1 MYVSVSS
8 SLLDD
13 RFELALGL
21 NLYHLEV
28 EVLISDRE
36 NDFLWHFIWLR
47 QFSCKHRYWFSL
59 FESSQILFDPIK
71 KNSSVAHNVIL
82 LSWLNLFFGP
92 I

>member
-47 QFSCKHRYWFSL
+47 QFSCKHR
-59 FESSQILFDPIK
+59 
-71 KNSSVAHNVIL
+71 
-82 LSWLNLFFGP
+82 
-92 I
+92 